1 MGRDPSGSAGTG
13 QAKMGSRTRRGGGAA
28 AAQRSG
34 SAKAAS
40 VTAAQPGLGSGLLL
54 LLLSSLRLVKHPS
67 GRNRSG
73 HPL

>member
-40 VTAAQPGLGSGLLL
+40 VTAAQPGLGSGLP
-54 LLLSSLRLVKHPS
+54 LLSSLRLVKHPS